1 MPNQNSHGCSVRRL
15 IITAAFLLLL
25 ASANSARATSI
36 TDPAANPVADP
47 RAEVISDQARF
58 TVLTP
63 RLIRMEFSADGRF
76 EDRASLVFIN
86 RLMPVPPF
94 KKSVQKG
101 WLVID
106 TGKLTLRYKQ
116 KSGAFTPENLEV
128 TFAFNGATF
137 TWHAGLAD
145 SGNLGG
151 TTRTLD
157 GVKGATSLEPGLLSR
172 DGWVLVDDSTRTL
185 FDNSE
190 WPWAVARP
198 DSQNQDL
205 YLFAYGHDYRVE
217 LADFIR
223 VAGNIPL
230 PPRFAFGIWWSRYW
244 AYTDAELQQLTAE
257 FRDHNVPLDV
267 LVIDMDWHPTFAVR
281 WWESR
286 KDESGH
292 TLGWTGYSWNK
303 IYFPD
308 PPEFLNWAHTQ
319 GLKVTL
325 NMHPASGVQPFEE
338 HYPEMARAMGIDP
351 ATKKFV
357 PFDIANKTFATN
369 YMNIL
374 HHSLEKQGVDFFWL
388 DWQQENKTS
397 LPGLTP
403 TWWLNYVHF
412 TDMEREGK
420 RPLIYHRWGGL
431 GNHRYEIGFSGD
443 AISEWSS
450 LAFQPQFTSTAAN
463 VGYGYWSHDIGGHI
477 PGTVAPELYTRWLQW
492 GAFSPILRTHMT
504 KNPDAERRVWA
515 FPEEYS
521 EIMRNA
527 LLLRRA
533 MIPYIYTAARDTYET
548 GVSIC
553 HPLYYDYP
561 EALEA
566 YNANSNGEY
575 AFGDSLIVAP
585 VTSPLDPASQLAKRS
600 IWLPEGEWIEWPTGA
615 HLHGPALMDRTFRL
629 DEIPVYAR
637 AGAIIPMQLSQT
649 SVSAGAS
656 FNTNVAS
663 PSETATATTSAAHR
677 ADPLVLQIFPGPHG
691 EGPLGQSPRGEGRSG
706 EGRLYE
712 DAGDTLGYKSSE
724 FARTN
729 FTQQYS
735 ADGSLLIQLQPARG
749 GFPGMAASRSYQ
761 LRLAG
766 FWPPESVTANG
777 SVTTNS
783 SVTVNGSAI
792 AYTGPE
798 ETSAGAFRAGWR
810 YDGDTATTIINLPE
824 FPVTQI
830 VDVHIKFAAHSA
842 ADDHLLDGAP
852 GKLARLHGAMHMLE
866 KSWDRGWAPDILI
879 EAAQTGRRISLH
891 PESAVEELRKLD
903 RAWPEI
909 LKAVDSSD
917 VDRARFIDP
926 ALAHLKN

>member
-1 MPNQNSHGCSVRRL
+1 LSAWLYFGGECCKFPSRACLRRAHSLMRIHNSSVSIGRL
-15 IITAAFLLLL
+15 MAAAIFMMLL
-25 ASANSARATSI
+25 AIANSARAANV
-36 TDPAANPVADP
+36 TDPGANPVADP
-47 RAEVISDQARF
+47 RAVVISDQARF

-63 RLIRMEFSADGRF
+63 RLIRMEFSADSKF

-94 KKSVQKG
+94 KKTLEKG

-106 TGKLTLRYKQ
+106 TGQLTLRYKQ
-116 KSGAFTPENLEV
+116 KSGAFNAENLEV
-128 TFAFNGATF
+128 LFSFNGAKF
-137 TWHAGLAD
+137 TWHPGLAD
-145 SGNLGG
+145 TGNLGG

-157 GVKGATSLEPGLLSR
+157 GVKGVTSLEPGLLSR
-172 DGWVLVDDSTRTL
+172 DGWVLVDDSARTL

-198 DSQNQDL
+198 EGQIQDL
-205 YLFAYGHDYRVE
+205 YLFAYGHDYRAE

-244 AYTDAELQQLTAE
+244 AYTDEELQQLVAE
-257 FRDHNVPLDV
+257 FHDHNVPLDV

-281 WWESR
+281 WWENK

-303 IYFPD
+303 TYFPD

-325 NMHPASGVQPFEE
+325 NMHPASGVQAFEE
-338 HYPEMARAMGIDP
+338 QYPAMAKAMGID
-351 ATKKFV
+351 AASKKYV
-357 PFDIANKTFATN
+357 PFDIANKTFAQN

-374 HHSLEKQGVDFFWL
+374 HHPLEKQGVDFFWL

-397 LPGLTP
+397 LAGLTP

-443 AISEWSS
+443 VISDWSS
-450 LAFQPQFTSTAAN
+450 LRFQPEFTSTAAN

-477 PGTVAPELYTRWLQW
+477 PGTVDPELYTRWLQW

-521 EIMRNA
+521 EIMRRA
-527 LLLRRA
+527 LLLRHA

-561 EALEA
+561 ESREA
-566 YNANSNGEY
+566 YDANSNGEY
-575 AFGDSLIVAP
+575 AFGDNLIVAP
-585 VTSPLDPASQLAKRS
+585 VTSPRDAVSQLAKRS
-600 IWLPEGEWIEWPTGA
+600 VWLPAGQWIEWPTGA
-615 HLHGPALMDRTFRL
+615 HLNGPASMERTFRI
-629 DEIPVYAR
+629 DEIPVYAK
-637 AGAIIPMQLSQT
+637 AGAIIPMQT
-649 SVSAGAS
+649 SEEHRVEGDASSASGK
-656 FNTNVAS
+656 
-663 PSETATATTSAAHR
+663 ETSAER
-677 ADPLVLQIFPGPHG
+677 RPDPLVLQIFPGA
-691 EGPLGQSPRGEGRSG
+691 RG

-712 DAGDTLGYKSSE
+712 DAGDTLGYKTSE

-729 FTQQYS
+729 FTQQKMP
-735 ADGSLLIQLQPARG
+735 DGSLQIQLQPVRG
-749 GFPGMAASRSYQ
+749 GFSGMANSRAYQ

-766 FWPPESVTANG
+766 FWPAETITANG
-777 SVTTNS
+777 A
-783 SVTVNGSAI
+783 AI
-792 AYTGPE
+792 AYAGPE
-798 ETSAGAFRAGWR
+798 EPPAGVPQHGWR
-810 YDGDTATTIINLPE
+810 YDGDTMTTIINLPE
-824 FPVTQI
+824 FPVSQI
-830 VDVHIKFAAHSA
+830 VDIHVKFISRSG
-842 ADDHLLDGAP
+842 DDDRLLDGAA
-852 GKLARLHGAMHMLE
+852 GRIARLHGAMHMLE
-866 KSWDRGWAPDILI
+866 RSWERGWAPDILL

-891 PESAVEELRKLD
+891 PETAAEELHKLE

-909 LKAVDSSD
+909 LKTIETSD
-917 VDRARFIDP
+917 LDRVRFIEP

>member
-1 MPNQNSHGCSVRRL
+1 MRIYNLSTSVGRL
-15 IITAAFLLLL
+15 IAAATLVLLL
-25 ASANSARATSI
+25 AAANSARATSI
-36 TDPAANPVADP
+36 TDPGANPVADP
-47 RAEVISDQARF
+47 RAAVISDQARF

-63 RLIRMEFSADGRF
+63 RLIRMEWNADAKF

-86 RLMPVPPF
+86 RMMPVPPF
-94 KKSVQKG
+94 KKTVQKG

-106 TGKLTLRYKQ
+106 TGQLMLRYKQ
-116 KSGAFTPENLEV
+116 KSGAFTSENLV
-128 TFAFNGATF
+128 VIFAFNGATF
-137 TWHAGLAD
+137 TWHPSLAD
-145 SGNLGG
+145 TGNLGG

-157 GVKGATSLEPGLLSR
+157 GVRGATSLEPGLLSR
-172 DGWVLVDDSTRTL
+172 DGWVLVDDSARTL

-198 DSQNQDL
+198 EGQIQDF
-205 YLFAYGHDYRVE
+205 YLFAYGHDYRAE

-244 AYTDAELQQLTAE
+244 AYTDEELQQLVAE
-257 FRDHNVPLDV
+257 FHDHNVPLDV

-281 WWESR
+281 WWESK
-286 KDESGH
+286 KDDSGH
-292 TLGWTGYSWNK
+292 TLGWTGYTWNK
-303 IYFPD
+303 TYFPD

-338 HYPEMARAMGIDP
+338 QYPVMASAMGIDA
-351 ATKKFV
+351 ATKKYV
-357 PFDIANKTFATN
+357 PFDIANKTFAQN

-374 HHSLEKQGVDFFWL
+374 HHPLEKQGVDFFWL

-443 AISEWSS
+443 VVSEWPS
-450 LAFQPQFTSTAAN
+450 LAFQPEFTSTAAN

-477 PGTVAPELYTRWLQW
+477 SGTVGPELYTRWLQW

-527 LLLRRA
+527 LLLRHA
-533 MIPYIYTAARDTYET
+533 MIPYIYTAARDSYES

-553 HPLYYDYP
+553 HPLYYDFP
-561 EALEA
+561 EAPEA
-566 YNANSNGEY
+566 YAANANGEY
-575 AFGDSLIVAP
+575 AFGDSLIAAP
-585 VTSPLDPASQLAKRS
+585 VTSPRDPASQLAKRS
-600 IWLPEGEWIEWPTGA
+600 VWLPPGEWIEWPTGA
-615 HLHGPALMDRTFRL
+615 RLHGPALMDRTFRI
-629 DEIPVYAR
+629 DEIPVYAK
-637 AGAIIPMQLSQT
+637 AGAIVPMQTAENSRPTGNPTSGGTTAPPGAQT
-649 SVSAGAS
+649 SAERR
-656 FNTNVAS
+656 
-663 PSETATATTSAAHR
+663 P
-677 ADPLVLQIFPGPHG
+677 DPLVLQIFPGA
-691 EGPLGQSPRGEGRSG
+691 RG

-712 DAGDTLGYKSSE
+712 DAGDSLGYKSSE

-729 FTQQYS
+729 FTQQRLG
-735 ADGSLLIQLQPARG
+735 DGSLQIQLQPARG
-749 GFPGMAASRSYQ
+749 GFPGMADSRSYQ
-761 LRLAG
+761 LRLSG
-766 FWPPESVTANG
+766 IWPAESIVANG
-777 SVTTNS
+777 T
-783 SVTVNGSAI
+783 AI
-792 AYTGPE
+792 SYTGPE
-798 ETSAGAFRAGWR
+798 ALPPGAVHSGWR

-830 VDVHIKFAAHSA
+830 VDLHVKFVAHSA
-842 ADDHLLDGAP
+842 EDDHLLDGVV
-852 GKLARLHGAMHMLE
+852 GRIARLHGAMHMLE
-866 KSWDRGWAPDILI
+866 RSWDRGWAPDILL

-891 PESAVEELRKLD
+891 PDSAVQELRKLE

-909 LKAVDSSD
+909 LKTIDSSD
-917 VDRARFIDP
+917 VDRVRFIEP

>member
-1 MPNQNSHGCSVRRL
+1 MRIQNVNSSFHRLIVFAGLLFVLAGSNSVR
-15 IITAAFLLLL
+15 AA
-25 ASANSARATSI
+25 SI
-36 TDPAANPVADP
+36 TDPAANPVADL
-47 RAEVISDQARF
+47 RAIIISDQARF

-63 RLIRMEFSADGRF
+63 RLIRMEWAADGKF

-94 KKSVQKG
+94 KKSVQKN

-116 KSGAFTPENLEV
+116 KSGAFTSENLQV
-128 TFAFNGATF
+128 IFSFNGATF
-137 TWHAGLAD
+137 TWHPGLAD

-151 TTRTLD
+151 TARTLD
-157 GVKGATSLEPGLLSR
+157 GVKGATSLEPGLLSH
-172 DGWVLVDDSTRTL
+172 DGWVLVDDSARTL
-185 FDNSE
+185 FDNSD
-190 WPWAVARP
+190 WPWATARP
-198 DSQNQDL
+198 DGQIQDL
-205 YLFAYGHDYRVE
+205 YLFAYGHDYRAE

-223 VAGNIPL
+223 VSGNIPL

-244 AYTDAELQQLTAE
+244 AYTDEELQQLVAE

-281 WWESR
+281 WWESK

-292 TLGWTGYSWNK
+292 TLGWTGYTWNK
-303 IYFPD
+303 LYFPD

-325 NMHPASGVQPFEE
+325 NMHPASGVQPFEAQ
-338 HYPEMARAMGIDP
+338 YPDMARAMGIDP
-351 ATKKFV
+351 TSKKYV
-357 PFDIANKTFATN
+357 PFDIANKTFAQN

-374 HHSLEKQGVDFFWL
+374 HHPLEKQGVDFFWL

-397 LPGLTP
+397 LSGLSP

-412 TDMEREGK
+412 TDMEREGM

-443 AISEWSS
+443 VVSEWPS
-450 LAFQPQFTSTAAN
+450 LAFQPEFTATAAN

-504 KNPDAERRVWA
+504 KNPEAERRAWA
-515 FPEEYS
+515 FPEEYA
-521 EIMRNA
+521 EIMRNS
-527 LLLRRA
+527 LLLRHA
-533 MIPYIYTAARDTYET
+533 MIPYIYTAARETYET

-561 EALEA
+561 EAPEA
-566 YNANSNGEY
+566 YAANSNGEY

-585 VTSPLDPASQLAKRS
+585 VTSPLDATSQLAKRS
-600 IWLPEGEWIEWPTGA
+600 VWLPEGEWIEWPTGA
-615 HLHGPALMDRTFRL
+615 HLHGPARMDRTFRL

-637 AGAIIPMQLSQT
+637 AGAIVPMQLAES
-649 SVSAGAS
+649 SPSAGAEFS
-656 FNTNVAS
+656 SAT
-663 PSETATATTSAAHR
+663 TATTTASAER
-677 ADPLVLQIFPGPHG
+677 RPDPLVLQVFPGA
-691 EGPLGQSPRGEGRSG
+691 RG

-712 DAGDTLGYKSSE
+712 DAGDTLGYKNSE
-724 FARTN
+724 FAWTN
-729 FTQQYS
+729 FAQQRL
-735 ADGSLLIQLQPARG
+735 ADGSLQIQLQPARG
-749 GFPGMAASRSYQ
+749 EFPGMADSRSYQ
-761 LRLAG
+761 LRLSG
-766 FWPPESVTANG
+766 FWPPESVAAG
-777 SVTTNS
+777 GVDIRY
-783 SVTVNGSAI
+783 A
-792 AYTGPE
+792 GPE
-798 ETSAGAFRAGWR
+798 ATPAGFAHPGWR
-810 YDGDTATTIINLPE
+810 YDGETATTIINLPE

-830 VDVHIKFAAHSA
+830 VDVHVKFAAHFV
-842 ADDHLLDGAP
+842 DDDRLLDGAP

-866 KSWDRGWAPDILI
+866 NSWDRGWAPDILL

-891 PESAVEELRKLD
+891 PESAVEELRKLN

-909 LKAVDSSD
+909 LKTIDSSD
-917 VDRARFIDP
+917 VNRARFIES